1 MSALVHLR
9 ALAHGNRPADDG
21 LLGNARC
28 YWGGADLLSEE
39 AILASFAAH
48 PLEFE
53 DDVLSVENAQGAALI
68 GQQGALVAD
77 VYHGRIGRLWRLAWQ
92 SPDYRE
98 HSIDVAFDAD
108 LRQERGHLSFAPDEH
123 PDLDKAAAQAI
134 VLASRDLIK
143 HVQDHDKLLRV
154 RGFVV
159 RAFGGPHASAALI
172 SLFTLD
178 NQTSRSSQFSY
189 AVIGIGPNP
198 GDVRTIH
205 PHPQPRDWTPRF

>member
-1 MSALVHLR
+1 MSALAHLR
-9 ALAHGNRPADDG
+9 AVARGERPVDDG

-28 YWGGADLLSEE
+28 SWGGADLLSEE

-53 DDVLSVENAQGAALI
+53 DDVLCVETQQGAALI
-68 GQQGALVAD
+68 GHQGALVAD
-77 VYHGRIGRLWRLAWQ
+77 VYQNRIGRLWRLAWET
-92 SPDYRE
+92 PDYRE
-98 HSIDVAFDAD
+98 QSIDVAFDAD
-108 LRQERGHLSFAPDEH
+108 MRQERGGLSFAPDDH
-123 PDLDKAAAQAI
+123 PDLDPTAAQAI
-134 VLASRDLIK
+134 IAASRDLIK
-143 HVQDHDKLLRV
+143 HVQEHDKLLRV
-154 RGFVV
+154 RGFIV

-178 NQTSRSSQFSY
+178 NQTHRSSAFSY

-205 PHPQPRDWTPRF
+205 PHPPARDWTPRF